1 MSSLRSL
8 LSVARDAL
16 TAHAA
21 AVDVTGK
28 NITNANVPGYVRRTA
43 MLEARPLQGGVGG
56 GVLFVG
62 SARMI
67 DRFAVQRVMSESGR
81 HSAAVAQNEGLD
93 GLSSVL
99 GSGAGTVGERMGA
112 FFSAATELATNAAD
126 PTARAAFLARA
137 GEVASAFQ
145 TAANKLSSQRADLLG
160 RAGDTASEIN
170 TALSKVASLN
180 EKIAQ
185 AHALGDEA
193 PDLRDARDLAI
204 GEIAERIGVQT
215 VEEPNGM
222 VTLLSS
228 GTSLV
233 SGREASSLSIGVD
246 AQGFA
251 TVSVT
256 RSSGAKAD
264 ITAGVTNGAI
274 GGMLQARDKDIV
286 ALQGDLDQL
295 AFDFAGAVNTTH
307 AAGYGLD
314 GATGRNLYAPS
325 ATVAGAA
332 ISMAIDPAVA
342 GQPNRIAAS
351 STASGL
357 PANNDLALA
366 IGALGSQ
373 PLAGGSPP
381 ALRFAELGSKLG
393 LMQTTAQN
401 VAAMRQGTLAM
412 AETARQ
418 QASGVSIE
426 EEMVNLTTFERAFQ
440 SSMKV
445 LQTADE
451 LLEGLI
457 RDL

>member
-1 MSSLRSL
+1 MSSLGNL

-28 NITNANVPGYVRRTA
+28 NITNANAPGYVRRTV
-43 MLEARPLQGGVGG
+43 MLETRQLQAGVGG
-56 GVLFVG
+56 GVLFAG

-67 DRFAVQRVMSESGR
+67 DRFAVQRVIAETGH
-81 HSAAVAQNEGLD
+81 HSAALAENAGLE

-99 GSGAGTVGERMGA
+99 GSGTGTVGERMGA
-112 FFSAATELATNAAD
+112 FFTAATDLATNASD
-126 PTARAAFLARA
+126 PTARAVFLARA
-137 GEVASAFQ
+137 GDIATSFQ
-145 TAANKLSSQRADLLG
+145 TAAQKLSSQRADLLG
-160 RAGDTASEIN
+160 RAGDTANEVN
-170 TALSKVASLN
+170 TQLSKVASLN

-185 AHALGDEA
+185 AQALGDDA
-193 PDLRDARDLAI
+193 SDLRDARDLAV
-204 GEIAERIGVQT
+204 GAIAERIGVQT

-222 VTLLSS
+222 ITLLSS

-233 SGREASSLSIGVD
+233 SGRESSSLSVGQD

-256 RSSGAKAD
+256 RTSGSKTN
-264 ITAGVTNGAI
+264 ITSGVTTGTL

-286 ALQGDLDQL
+286 GLQRDLDQL
-295 AFDFAGAVNTTH
+295 AFDFAGSMNTAH
-307 AAGYGLD
+307 SAGYGLD
-314 GATGRNLYAPS
+314 GATGRNLYAPP

-332 ISMAIDPAVA
+332 MSMAIDPAVA

-351 STASGL
+351 STATGL
-357 PANNDLALA
+357 PGNNDVALA
-366 IGALGSQ
+366 MSALGSQ

-381 ALRFAELGSKLG
+381 AMRFAEVGSKLG
-393 LMQTTAQN
+393 LMQTTTQSA
-401 VAAMRQGTLAM
+401 AAMREGTLAM

-426 EEMVNLTTFERAFQ
+426 EEMVDLSKYERAFQ
-440 SSMKV
+440 ASMKV